1 MFYEF
6 KGHRPTVDPSAF
18 VHPEAAVT
26 GNVII
31 GKNVYVGPFAAI
43 RGDWGQIIIE
53 DGCNVQESCTIH
65 LFPGATVLL
74 REGTHI
80 GHGSI
85 VHGATIGRNC
95 LIGMH
100 SVIMDNVIIEDECI
114 VGALSFVK
122 EGMVVPARSLLVGN
136 PARVIKQVSD
146 EMLQW
151 KTEGTAIY
159 QRLPRDMRESWKP
172 CEPLLPG
179 EAGGSGAGG
188 SGAGG
193 EGAGGSGAGGE
204 EAGGLGESGKGKPA
218 DYAYRPWNETETR
231 VEEAAV
237 AYGRGRRTYSVEEY
251 LYLEDDSAEKHE
263 YHKGEI
269 YLMAGVRADH
279 NIIQMNM
286 IADIGPSLREK
297 SCELFSGDL
306 RVYIEAEELF
316 TYPDL
321 TIVCGEPLFRS
332 DRLTELINPGC
343 IIEIL
348 SPSTREYDRGVKFR
362 LYRSQPTFREYILV
376 DSQCVLVEHFTK
388 TEQGWTS
395 QKYDQLSD
403 ILRIGMAGIE
413 ISLQDIYSRVMFL
426 R

>member
-1 MFYEF
+1 M
-6 KGHRPTVDPSAF
+6 
-18 VHPEAAVT
+18 
-26 GNVII
+26 
-31 GKNVYVGPFAAI
+31 
-43 RGDWGQIIIE
+43 
-53 DGCNVQESCTIH
+53 
-65 LFPGATVLL
+65 
-74 REGTHI
+74 
-80 GHGSI
+80 GHGCI

-159 QRLPRDMRESWKP
+159 QRLPRDMQEGWKP

-179 EAGGSGAGG
+179 EPGETGSD
-188 SGAGG
+188 
-193 EGAGGSGAGGE
+193 
-204 EAGGLGESGKGKPA
+204 KPA
-218 DYAYRPWNETETR
+218 DYTYRPWKETETH

-237 AYGRGRRTYSVEEY
+237 AYGRGRRTYTVEEY
-251 LYLEDDSAEKHE
+251 LHLEDSSAEKHE

-269 YLMAGVRADH
+269 YLMSGVRLDH

-286 IADIGPSLREK
+286 IMNLGPKLRSTSCDI
-297 SCELFSGDL
+297 FSGDL
-306 RVYIEAEELF
+306 RVHIEAEELY

-321 TIVCGEPLFRS
+321 TIVCGEPLFRTDS
-332 DRLTELINPGC
+332 LTELINPGC

-348 SPSTREYDRGVKFR
+348 SPSTREYDRGDKFR
-362 LYRSQPTFREYILV
+362 LYQSQPTLREYILV
-376 DSQCVLVEHFTK
+376 DSQSVLVEHFTK
-388 TEQGWTS
+388 TAEGWAL

-403 ILRIGMAGIE
+403 KLRIGMAGIE
-413 ISLQDIYSRVMFL
+413 LSLQDIYGKVRFFKVA

>member
-6 KGHRPTVDPSAF
+6 NGYRPVVDPSSF
-18 VHPEAAVT
+18 VHPQAAVT

-31 GKNVYVGPFAAI
+31 GKHVYVGPFAAI

-65 LFPGATVLL
+65 LFPGATVRL
-74 REGTHI
+74 GAGAHM

-122 EGMVVPARSLLVGN
+122 EGTLVPARSLLVGN
-136 PARVIKQVSD
+136 PAKILKQVSD

-151 KTEGTAIY
+151 KSEGTAIY
-159 QRLPRDMRESWKP
+159 RRLPREMQEGWKP
-172 CEPLLPG
+172 CEPRLPG
-179 EAGGSGAGG
+179 EAGAL
-188 SGAGG
+188 A
-193 EGAGGSGAGGE
+193 EQT
-204 EAGGLGESGKGKPA
+204 PA
-218 DYAYRPWNETETR
+218 TYRPWKETQTPA
-231 VEEAAV
+231 EEPAV
-237 AYGRGRRTYSVEEY
+237 GYGYGRRTYTVEEY
-251 LYLEDDSAEKHE
+251 LYLEDIAAEKHE

-269 YLMAGVRADH
+269 YLMSGVRVDH
-279 NIIQMNM
+279 NVIQMNM
-286 IADIGPSLREK
+286 IADIGLKLQDK
-297 SCELFSGDL
+297 SCDIFSGDL
-306 RVYIEAEELF
+306 RVYIESEQLF

-321 TIVCGEPLFRS
+321 TIVCGEPVFRS
-332 DRLTELINPGC
+332 DSLTELINPGV

-348 SPSTREYDRGVKFR
+348 SPSTKAYDRGDKFR
-362 LYRSQPTFREYILV
+362 LYQGQPTFREYILV
-376 DSQCVLVEHFTK
+376 DSQSVLVEHFTK
-388 TEQGWTS
+388 TERGWGL

-403 ILRIGMAGIE
+403 TFLIGMAGIE
-413 ISLQDIYSRVMFL
+413 LSLGDIYKKVRFL
-426 R
+426 KVS

>member
-6 KGHRPTVDPSAF
+6 NGYRPTVDPSAF
-18 VHPEAAVT
+18 VHAQAAVT

-31 GKNVYVGPFAAI
+31 GKNVYIGPFAAI

-65 LFPGATVLL
+65 LFPGATVRLHA
-74 REGTHI
+74 GTHM

-95 LIGMH
+95 LIGMN
-100 SVIMDNVIIEDECI
+100 SVIMDNVMIEDECI

-122 EGMVVPARSLLVGN
+122 AGTVVPARSLLVGN
-136 PARVIKQVSD
+136 PAKVIKQVSD

-159 QRLPRDMRESWKP
+159 QRLPRDMQEGWKP

-179 EAGGSGAGG
+179 EP
-188 SGAGG
+188 
-193 EGAGGSGAGGE
+193 
-204 EAGGLGESGKGKPA
+204 GESGSDKPA
-218 DYAYRPWNETETR
+218 DYTYRPWKETETP

-237 AYGRGRRTYSVEEY
+237 AYGRGRRTYTVEEY
-251 LYLEDDSAEKHE
+251 LHLEDSSAEKHE

-269 YLMAGVRADH
+269 YLMSGVRLDH

-286 IADIGPSLREK
+286 IADIRPKLRGT
-297 SCELFSGDL
+297 SCDIFSGDL
-306 RVYIEAEELF
+306 RVHIEAEELY

-321 TIVCGEPLFRS
+321 TIVCGEPLFRTDS
-332 DRLTELINPGC
+332 LTELINPGC

-348 SPSTREYDRGVKFR
+348 SPSTREYDRGDKFR
-362 LYRSQPTFREYILV
+362 LYQSQPTLREYILV
-376 DSQCVLVEHFTK
+376 DSQSVLVEHFTK
-388 TEQGWTS
+388 TEQGWAL
-395 QKYDQLSD
+395 QKYNQLSD
-403 ILRIGMAGIE
+403 TLRIGMAGIE
-413 ISLQDIYSRVMFL
+413 LSLQDIYGKVRFFKVA

>member
-6 KGHRPTVDPSAF
+6 NGYRPTVDPSAF
-18 VHPEAAVT
+18 VHPQAAVT

-65 LFPGATVLL
+65 LFPGATVRL
-74 REGTHI
+74 RQGTHM

-95 LIGMH
+95 LIGMQ
-100 SVIMDNVIIEDECI
+100 SVIMDNVVLEDECI

-122 EGMVVPARSLLVGN
+122 EGTVVPARSLLVGN
-136 PARVIKQVSD
+136 PAKVIKQVSD
-146 EMLQW
+146 EMLRW

-159 QRLPRDMRESWKP
+159 QRLPRDMQENWKP

-179 EAGGSGAGG
+179 EDTSGA
-188 SGAGG
+188 
-193 EGAGGSGAGGE
+193 E
-204 EAGGLGESGKGKPA
+204 KTPA
-218 DYAYRPWNETETR
+218 NYDYRPWDETQTEVKEPATGYG
-231 VEEAAV
+231 
-237 AYGRGRRTYSVEEY
+237 YGRRSYTIEEY
-251 LYLEDDSAEKHE
+251 LYLEDSVRDKHE

-269 YLMAGVRADH
+269 YLMSGVRVDH
-279 NIIQMNM
+279 NVIQLNM
-286 IADIGPSLREK
+286 ATDIKAKLRGG
-297 SCELFSGDL
+297 SCKVFTGDL
-306 RVYIEAEELF
+306 RVYIEAEKLI
-316 TYPDL
+316 TYPDV

-332 DRLTELINPGC
+332 DSLTELINPGV

-348 SPSTREYDRGVKFR
+348 SPSTKNYDRGDKFQF
-362 LYRSQPTFREYILV
+362 YQCQPTFKEYILV
-376 DSQCVLVEHFTK
+376 DSQSVLVEHFTK
-388 TEQGWTS
+388 TEQGWTL

-403 ILRIGMAGIE
+403 SFRIGMANIVL
-413 ISLQDIYSRVMFL
+413 SLQDIYENVWFL
-426 R
+426 KVAR